1 MEIIKKGLIW
11 CGIVGAAA
19 FLIFQVQVFTE
30 EYQTLNAKTAI
41 LSKSDINKN
50 Q

>member
-1 MEIIKKGLIW
+1 MEILKKIFIW

-19 FLIFQVQVFTE
+19 FLVFQVQVFTK
-30 EYQTLNAKTAI
+30 EYSELNAKTAI
-41 LSKSDINKN
+41 LSKSDVEKN